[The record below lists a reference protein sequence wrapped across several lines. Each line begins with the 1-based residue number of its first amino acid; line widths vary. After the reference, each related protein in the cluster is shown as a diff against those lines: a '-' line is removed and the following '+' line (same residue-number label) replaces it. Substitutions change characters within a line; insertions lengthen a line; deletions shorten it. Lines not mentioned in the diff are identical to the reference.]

1 MSVRRPPLKALRA
14 FEAAARLGSF
24 LLAAEELHVTP
35 SAVSYQIKLLETF
48 LDLNLFDRLNRGI
61 ALTDVGRRYYEA
73 IRNAFAQIDG
83 ATQQAVSARQM
94 DLLYLRVAS
103 SFSVKWLMPRLSSF
117 VRQHPEI
124 HVVFDTRSPL
134 PFGQAEPVD
143 IEIRFGDGRIADMH
157 VEPLVTES
165 FAPMCSPYLLEGPKA
180 IKNLT
185 DLTKFPLIHSRT
197 NLVPW
202 SGWLQAHGLANADES
217 GTLFFDRAFMAI
229 EAAVNGLGVVLEGDF
244 LARQELD
251 AGQLVEPFKGVQK
264 EFRTCRHFM
273 VYPHGR
279 AEVPKIRA
287 FATWIRDEIGP
298 HAS

>member
-14 FEAAARLGSF
+14 FDAAARLGSF
-24 LLAAEELHVTP
+24 LLAADELHVTP

-48 LDLNLFDRLNRGI
+48 LNITLFDRLNRGI
-61 ALTDVGRRYYEA
+61 ALTNVGRRYYEGV
-73 IRNAFAQIDG
+73 RSGFAQIDN
-83 ATQQAVSARQM
+83 ATQQALSTGET

-117 VRQHPEI
+117 VRLHPEI
-124 HVVFDTRSPL
+124 HVVFDTRSSAPL
-134 PFGQAEPVD
+134 GQAEQVD
-143 IEIRFGDGRIADMH
+143 IDIRFGDVKISNMH

-180 IKNLT
+180 LRNLT
-185 DLTKFPLIHSRT
+185 DLVNFPLIHSRT

-202 SGWLQAHGLANADES
+202 SGWLQVHGVDQSDET

-251 AGQLVEPFKGVQK
+251 SGQLVEPFKNIQK
-264 EFRTCRHFM
+264 DFRTCRHFM

-287 FATWIRDEIGP
+287 FSAWIRDEIGP
-298 HAS
+298 PAN

>member
-1 MSVRRPPLKALRA
+1 MSARRPPLKALRA

-24 LLAAEELHVTP
+24 LLAADELHVTP
-35 SAVSYQIKLLETF
+35 SAVSYQIKLLEMY
-48 LDLNLFDRLNRGI
+48 LNITLFDRLNRGI
-61 ALTDVGRRYYEA
+61 ALTDVGKRYYEG
-73 IRNAFAQIDG
+73 IRSGFAQIDN
-83 ATQQAVSARQM
+83 ATQQAISSRET

-117 VRQHPEI
+117 VRKHPEI
-124 HVVFDTRSPL
+124 HVVFDTRSLAPL
-134 PFGQAEPVD
+134 GQDENVD
-143 IEIRFGDGRIADMH
+143 IDIRFGDVRISDMH
-157 VEPLVTES
+157 VEPLISES

-180 IKNLT
+180 IKNLS
-185 DLTKFPLIHSRT
+185 DLVNFPLIHSRT

-202 SGWLQAHGLANADES
+202 SGWLHAHGMTQSDET

-251 AGQLVEPFKGVQK
+251 SGQLVEPFKKIQK

-287 FATWIRDEIGP
+287 FAAWIRDEIQLG
-298 HAS
+298 AN